1 MKKNTFFKSL
11 ILFISIIL
19 LSTTG
24 YAIPSYAR
32 QTGLACAACHFQ
44 HFPALNSFGREFKAN
59 GYTLVMG
66 KANDN
71 LINADRMSL
80 PGTLNAS
87 IVTKFRYQKTNGA
100 DKSGGTNKGEFQ
112 LPDEAALFLGGR
124 ISKNIG
130 FILEGQMASA
140 EDPFMASFKMPF
152 TYEVKGVKLSAIPF
166 LTDGLGAA
174 FGFELLNTGSVRN
187 VRIWE
192 NRKDVSAQQYLGTDG
207 AATGV
212 AFVAYKP
219 WGFVNYTL
227 YTPVQG
233 TNDANSYFTYIRTAL
248 TPKVGNWDLGFGTQ
262 IWTGSTA
269 LDAGATKKSIS
280 VWSIDAQAQG
290 ALGTMPLGV
299 YFSYGSAKKSSS
311 VAGAIPNMV
320 NSSKFANKKAMSFS
334 SELGIIPEIMTIGA
348 AFRTADRGTA
358 TNSDQN
364 SITFAMT
371 YKVAQNVQFQL
382 NRSFGSGNY
391 YDITR
396 ANGNNLTTLMLF
408 ASF

>member
-1 MKKNTFFKSL
+1 MKSL
-11 ILFISIIL
+11 ILFLSIIL
-19 LSTTG
+19 LSTTS

-32 QTGLACAACHFQ
+32 QTGLSCVACHFQ
-44 HFPALNSFGREFKAN
+44 HFPTLNAFGRDFKAN

-71 LINADRMSL
+71 LINGARMSL
-80 PGTLNAS
+80 PGNLNAS
-87 IVTKFRYQKTNGA
+87 LVTKFRYQKTNGA
-100 DKSGGTNKGEFQ
+100 NKSGGTNKGEFQ

-130 FILEGQMASA
+130 FILEGQLADNSS
-140 EDPFMASFKMPF
+140 PFMASFKMPF
-152 TYEVKGVKLSAIPF
+152 TLDVKGVKLSAIPF

-207 AATGV
+207 AATGL
-212 AFVAYKP
+212 AFVAYKK
-219 WGFVNYTL
+219 WGFFNYTL

-233 TNDANSYFTYIRTAL
+233 TNDAGKYLKYIRAAL
-248 TPKVGNWDLGFGTQ
+248 TPTVGDWDLGFGTQ

-269 LDAGATKKSIS
+269 LDAGTTKKSIS
-280 VWSIDAQAQG
+280 VWSVDAQAQG

-299 YFSYGSAKKSSS
+299 YLSYGNAKKSSS
-311 VAGAIPNMV
+311 VAGSIPNMV
-320 NSSKFANKKAMSFS
+320 NSSTFDNKNAMSFS

-348 AFRTADRGTA
+348 AFRKANNG
-358 TNSDQN
+358 NVLNNKQN
-364 SITFAMT
+364 SITFAAT

-382 NRSFGSGNY
+382 NHSIGSGDY
-391 YDITR
+391 YDVTR
-396 ANGNNLTTLMLF
+396 AKGNNLTTIMLF